1 MAKRAASPNHV
12 RWPRSAKLGA
22 LVLAPLMLGSA
33 LTATPPPTPVKVTSS
48 PAPGTAWVL
57 GYFEGS
63 PLIPISLASGKLGTP
78 VQINKGFDDDAIA
91 ITPDGQTAYVAQNA
105 TNTIVPV
112 DLATGA
118 VGSLINLAEE
128 PTGIA
133 ITPDGRTA
141 YVVTG
146 GPQIGGGDVVP
157 IDTATD
163 TAGAPIYAGLVPTA
177 IAIAPDGQT
186 AYVVNQISD
195 SLTPIDLAT
204 DKAESSILP
213 LTSPKNGGS
222 ELAGIAITP
231 DGQTAYV
238 VNDRWLSSTP
248 NEVVPVDL
256 ATGKAGTPIQ
266 LGDPQGTPL
275 NIAIAPNGLSAYVTE
290 IVLGSG
296 HGSAVVP
303 IDLTTAIAGAPIYL
317 DNQRGSLDNQKGSTV
332 VVNPWAVAIS
342 PDSRTAYVADEGVGW
357 VTPINITTN
366 SAEPSVRT
374 GYKSEALA
382 IAPDQAPVAA
392 FSVQVAVAGFQST
405 FDASTSTSSTSP
417 IATYQWGFGDGTG
430 LTSSAPVVHH
440 IYSHP
445 GRYFVTLIVTDQ
457 AGTST
462 AQVFTGQTMSND
474 GGPQAREERWVAI
487 RGHPILVPPTV
498 PVLSGS
504 T

>member
-22 LVLAPLMLGSA
+22 VVLAPVMLGSA
-33 LTATPPPTPVKVTSS
+33 LTVTPPPTPVKVTSA

-112 DLATGA
+112 NLTTGA
-118 VGSLINLAEE
+118 VGSLIDLAQE

-133 ITPDGRTA
+133 TTPDGRTV

-146 GPQIGGGDVVP
+146 GEQIGGGDVVP

-204 DKAESSILP
+204 DKAESSIFP
-213 LTSPKNGGS
+213 LTSPYNGDT

-290 IVLGSG
+290 IVLESG

-303 IDLTTAIAGAPIYL
+303 IDLTTGVAGAPIYL
-317 DNQRGSLDNQKGSTV
+317 GNQRGKTL
-332 VVNPWAVAIS
+332 VVNPWAVAIT
-342 PDSRTAYVADEGVGW
+342 PDSHTAFVADEGVGW
-357 VTPINITTN
+357 VTPINLATN
-366 SAEPSVRT
+366 SAEPSIRT

-405 FDASTSTSSTSP
+405 FDATTSTSPTSP

-440 IYSHP
+440 IYSHS
-445 GRYFVTLIVTDQ
+445 GRYFVTLTVTDQ

-462 AQVFTGQTMSND
+462 AQVFTGQTMSNN
-474 GGPQAREERWVAI
+474 GGPQARAERWLAI
-487 RGHPILVPPTV
+487 KGRPILVPRTV
-498 PVLSGS
+498 LVLSGS

>member
-1 MAKRAASPNHV
+1 M
-12 RWPRSAKLGA
+12 
-22 LVLAPLMLGSA
+22 
-33 LTATPPPTPVKVTSS
+33 TPPSTPVKLTSA

-57 GYFEGS
+57 GYVAGS
-63 PLIPISLASGKLGTP
+63 PLIPISLASRELGTP
-78 VQINKGFDDDAIA
+78 VQINRGFDDDAVA
-91 ITPDGQTAYVAQNA
+91 ITPDGETAYVAQNV

-112 DLATGA
+112 NLATGA
-118 VGSLINLAEE
+118 NGALIDVGQE

-146 GPQIGGGDVVP
+146 GEQIGGGGVVP
-157 IDTATD
+157 IDTATG
-163 TAGAPIYAGLVPTA
+163 TAGAPIYAGFVPFA

-204 DKAESSILP
+204 DKAESPIFP
-213 LTSPKNGGS
+213 ITSPYNGNS

-238 VNDRWLSSTP
+238 VNDRWQSSTP

-256 ATGKAGTPIQ
+256 ATGKPGAPIK

-290 IVLGSG
+290 IVLESG
-296 HGSAVVP
+296 FGSAVIP
-303 IDLTTAIAGAPIYL
+303 IDLTTGVAGAPIYL
-317 DNQRGSLDNQKGSTV
+317 GDQISGGQKGSRV
-332 VVNPWAVAIS
+332 VVEPWAIAIS
-342 PDSRTAYVADEGVGW
+342 PDGHTAYVADEGVGW
-357 VTPINITTN
+357 MTPINLSTD
-366 SAEPSVRT
+366 SAEPPIRT

-392 FSVQVAVAGFQST
+392 FSAQVALAGLASA
-405 FDASTSTSSTSP
+405 FDASASTSSTSP
-417 IATYQWGFGDGTG
+417 IATYQWGFGDGMG
-430 LTSSAPVVHH
+430 LTTSAPVVQHT
-440 IYSHP
+440 YSHP
-445 GRYFVTLIVTDQ
+445 GRYFVTLTVTDQ

-462 AQVFTGQTMSND
+462 AQVFTGQTMTNN
-474 GGPQAREERWVAI
+474 GGPQARAERWVAI
-487 RGHPILVPPTV
+487 KGRPVLVPRTI
-498 PVLSGS
+498 PVLSGMR
-504 T
+504 